1 MQSHYPMN
9 PTLLLTVLQHLTE
22 RLLLRSP
29 LKNASL
35 SVPVVLFLLRIAER
49 PGITR
54 IEIER
59 ELGIGSCSGQQAV
72 KWLLE
77 SGLITVTPA
86 EDRKSK
92 PLSLTADGLA
102 VLEGLD
108 EITLDTER
116 PDDVFR
122 VPSSMKKRTPA
133 PTE

>member
-1 MQSHYPMN
+1 MN

-22 RLLLRSP
+22 RLLLRSV

-35 SVPVVLFLLRIAER
+35 GVPVVLFLLRIAER

-86 EDRKSK
+86 EDKKSK
-92 PLSLTADGLA
+92 LISLSEDGLA

-108 EITLDTER
+108 EITVATDR

>member
-1 MQSHYPMN
+1 MN
-9 PTLLLTVLQHLTE
+9 PVLLLTVLQHLTE
-22 RLLLRSP
+22 RLLLRSV

-77 SGLITVTPA
+77 SGLIVITPA

-92 PLSLTADGLA
+92 KISLSAEGHA

-122 VPSSMKKRTPA
+122 VPSSMKKRTA
-133 PTE
+133 LPTE

>member
-1 MQSHYPMN
+1 MN
-9 PTLLLTVLQHLTE
+9 PVLLLTVLQHLTE
-22 RLLLRSP
+22 RLLLRSV

-59 ELGIGSCSGQQAV
+59 ELGIGSCSGQQAL

-77 SGLITVTPA
+77 SGLIIITPA
-86 EDRKSK
+86 DAPFGRSK
-92 PLSLTADGLA
+92 PLSLSAEGHA

-108 EITLDTER
+108 EITIDTDR

-122 VPSSMKKRTPA
+122 VPSSMKKRPTS

>member
-1 MQSHYPMN
+1 MN

-35 SVPVVLFLLRIAER
+35 SVPVVLFLLHIAER

-86 EDRKSK
+86 EDKKSK
-92 PLSLTADGLA
+92 LISLSEDGLA

-108 EITLDTER
+108 EITVATDR

>member
-1 MQSHYPMN
+1 MN
-9 PTLLLTVLQHLTE
+9 PALLLTVLQHLTE

-59 ELGIGSCSGQQAV
+59 ELGIGSCSGLQAV
-72 KWLLE
+72 KWLQE
-77 SGLITVTPA
+77 SGLIAITPA
-86 EDRKSK
+86 EDKKSK
-92 PLSLTADGLA
+92 LISLSPDGHT

-108 EITLDTER
+108 KITAATER

>member
-1 MQSHYPMN
+1 MN
-9 PTLLLTVLQHLTE
+9 PVLLLTVLQHLTE
-22 RLLLRSP
+22 RLLLRSV

-59 ELGIGSCSGQQAV
+59 ELGIGSCSGRQAV

-77 SGLITVTPA
+77 SGLISITPA

-108 EITLDTER
+108 EITIDTDR

-122 VPSSMKKRTPA
+122 VPSSMKKRTA
-133 PTE
+133 LPTE

>member
-1 MQSHYPMN
+1 MN
-9 PTLLLTVLQHLTE
+9 PALLLTVLQHLTE
-22 RLLLRSP
+22 RLLLRSV

-59 ELGIGSCSGQQAV
+59 ELGIGSCSGQQSL

-77 SGLITVTPA
+77 SGLITTTPA

-108 EITLDTER
+108 QITLDTER
-116 PDDVFR
+116 PEDVFR
-122 VPSSMKKRTPA
+122 VPSSMKKR
-133 PTE
+133 PTTHEG

>member
-1 MQSHYPMN
+1 MN
-9 PTLLLTVLQHLTE
+9 PALLLTVLQHLTE
-22 RLLLRSP
+22 RLLLRSV

-86 EDRKSK
+86 EDKKSK
-92 PLSLTADGLA
+92 LISLSEDGLA

-108 EITLDTER
+108 EITVATDR

-122 VPSSMKKRTPA
+122 VPSSMKKRTA
-133 PTE
+133 LPTE